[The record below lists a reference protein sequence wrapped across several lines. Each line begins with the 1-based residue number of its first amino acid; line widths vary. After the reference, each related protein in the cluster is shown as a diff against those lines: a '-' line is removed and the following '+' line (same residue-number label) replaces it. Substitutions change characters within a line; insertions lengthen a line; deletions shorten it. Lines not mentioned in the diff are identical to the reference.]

1 MSTFRKLIKV
11 QVDGAEKAEKQIKGV
26 NGGLENMAKKAMA
39 AAGAYFGSQA
49 LLSAVRT
56 SIDLFAQQ
64 EEAEKKLRFAA
75 GEMTDALISQAEALQ
90 KNTRFG
96 DEAIIAQQAYLASL
110 DLSEQQI
117 KDTISASV
125 DLAAATGMTLE
136 SAVMNTSKTLSGMA
150 GELGEKLGPA
160 FRELTP
166 EALKAGDGI
175 KFIAEQFAGQAQS
188 DAESFGGKLDQMKNA
203 AGDAAES
210 LGEVLAPIVIKI
222 SGAMQKAAEVFSSF
236 MQEAQET
243 ELETLIR
250 ETKALG
256 GNTADLE
263 IALNKIKVN
272 EAMSKLGNDLRDVSD
287 IEDDIT
293 QQTNQRLEYNKFQV
307 AHMLKMQKFIEGEFD
322 LQGNVLTLEKLRQ
335 ETADGSRALYTD
347 MNQEQLDF
355 FFEEFDHNEAV
366 LEQFDQR
373 IEKLQDE
380 KTTTLEVNRLELEKQ
395 AILEKQNAQIKQNQ
409 KDKKVATKEE
419 TKAEAEA
426 TTRIQAIKGKLQ
438 EFLEKNEDKIQVLKL
453 AGLEIEKKGAI
464 KEAISNTHTMAQ
476 QAYKAMAGIP
486 VIGPALGA
494 IAYAAAFSKG
504 MQSVETIKKAQY
516 GADFIT
522 DGPQM
527 MMVGEGSGPERV
539 QVTPLADPNINGPQG
554 QGITVNISGNVLH
567 ESFVEDQ
574 VLPQIRE
581 GLRMG
586 EQI

>member
-256 GNTADLE
+256 GNTTDLE

-272 EAMSKLGNDLRDVSD
+272 EAMNKLGNDLRDVAD

-293 QQTNQRLEYNKFQV
+293 QQTNQRREYNKFQV

-355 FFEEFDHNEAV
+355 FFQEFDHNEAV

-380 KTTTLEVNRLELEKQ
+380 KTNTLEVNRLELEKQ

-409 KDKKVATKEE
+409 KDKKAATAEE
-419 TKAEAEA
+419 TKAETEA

>member
-256 GNTADLE
+256 GNTTDLE

-272 EAMSKLGNDLRDVSD
+272 EAMNKLGNDLRDVAD

-293 QQTNQRLEYNKFQV
+293 QQTNQRREYNKFQV

-355 FFEEFDHNEAV
+355 FFQEFDHNEAV

-380 KTTTLEVNRLELEKQ
+380 KTNTLEVNRLELEKQ

-409 KDKKVATKEE
+409 KDKKAATAEE
-419 TKAEAEA
+419 TKAETEA

-554 QGITVNISGNVLH
+554 QGITVNISGNVMH

>member
-256 GNTADLE
+256 GNTAELE

-355 FFEEFDHNEAV
+355 FFQEFDHNEAV

-409 KDKKVATKEE
+409 KDKKTSTAEE
-419 TKAEAEA
+419 TKAETEA
-426 TTRIQAIKGKLQ
+426 TTRIQAIRGKLQ
-438 EFLEKNEDKIQVLKL
+438 EFLEKNEDKLKVLKL
-453 AGLEIEKKGAI
+453 AGLEIEKRGAI

-476 QAYKAMAGIP
+476 QAYKAMAGKIGNQP
-486 VIGPALGA
+486 SPKSKVGELMPEGFSNRVI
-494 IAYAAAFSKG
+494 
-504 MQSVETIKKAQY
+504 VETLIWLQK
-516 GADFIT
+516 
-522 DGPQM
+522 
-527 MMVGEGSGPERV
+527 
-539 QVTPLADPNINGPQG
+539 
-554 QGITVNISGNVLH
+554 
-567 ESFVEDQ
+567 
-574 VLPQIRE
+574 
-581 GLRMG
+581 
-586 EQI
+586 

>member
-256 GNTADLE
+256 GNTTDLE

-272 EAMSKLGNDLRDVSD
+272 EAMNKLGNDLRDVAD

-293 QQTNQRLEYNKFQV
+293 QQTNQRREYNKFQV

-355 FFEEFDHNEAV
+355 FFQEFDHNEDV

-380 KTTTLEVNRLELEKQ
+380 KTNTLEVNRLELEKQ

-409 KDKKVATKEE
+409 KDKKAATAEE
-419 TKAEAEA
+419 TKAETEA

-554 QGITVNISGNVLH
+554 QGITVNISGNVMH